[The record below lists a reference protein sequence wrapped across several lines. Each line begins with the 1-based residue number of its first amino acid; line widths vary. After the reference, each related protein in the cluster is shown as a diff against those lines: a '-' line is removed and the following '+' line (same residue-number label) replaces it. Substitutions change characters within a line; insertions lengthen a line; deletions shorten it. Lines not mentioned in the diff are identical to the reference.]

1 MKAVLA
7 LPWVCLLPCPHLPFG
22 PSSPLHSFPA
32 ARLFWRHLGV
42 LGAILNWSGCRRS
55 FSCWAPAAWGQL
67 PVSVQHAASV
77 SSFGSSLRIFL
88 FLGIFSSVPLPWSVS
103 VCVHV
108 CQCVLSLICC
118 QYTYVRRIC
127 KCLGPS
133 ADGIQTHKR
142 FRRTLFIRTK
152 TTCTFWG

>member
-1 MKAVLA
+1 MASIRAQGTYKSLQM
-7 LPWVCLLPCPHLPFG
+7 HI
-22 PSSPLHSFPA
+22 LHIY
-32 ARLFWRHLGV
+32 RHAHTKHVSTQLR
-42 LGAILNWSGCRRS
+42 C

-103 VCVHV
+103 VCAHV